1 MKHNPLHSARP
12 NILALEPYST
22 ARDEYT
28 GGEITAWIDANE
40 SPFNNGLN
48 RYPDPRHIHLK
59 KLIASLKGVRPEQ
72 VFIGGSGSDEAIDI
86 VYRTFCEPAK
96 DNVVSIAPSYGVYK
110 VSADVNNVEFRSVLL
125 NPDFTLDTD
134 RLLEACD
141 SNTKVIWICSPNNPT
156 GNAFPISQILEIAD
170 KFSGIV
176 AVDEAYTDFS
186 SEPSMLKYID
196 SHPNIIVL
204 QTFSKAWGLASLRVG
219 MAFATAEI
227 AEIFGKVKYP
237 YNLNGPT
244 QIEIAHRINESIS
257 KKVSDIIGMR
267 NQMASELKR
276 CKNVEEVFPSDAN
289 FLLIR
294 VKDADAM
301 YNHLIKGGVIVRN
314 RTSQPLCHNCLRIT
328 IGTQEENDL
337 TLKLFNSYE

>member
-1 MKHNPLHSARP
+1 MKHNPLQSVRP
-12 NILALEPYST
+12 NILALESYST

-48 RYPDPRHIHLK
+48 RYPDPRHLHLK

-156 GNAFPISQILEIAD
+156 GNAFPVSQILEIAD

-176 AVDEAYTDFS
+176 AVDEAYADFS

-244 QIEIAHRINESIS
+244 QIEIARRINESIS
-257 KKVSDIIGMR
+257 EKVADIIGMR
-267 NQMASELKR
+267 NHMAAELKR

-289 FLLIR
+289 FLLVR